1 MKMNSKS
8 IATMKNLFTRLMLVA
23 VAAMGFVAC
32 QEGID
37 EVVVTTQNKVTVEF
51 TGAFNDDTRSQFGE
65 KDENG
70 YPSTWSGNE
79 AAYFSLNAADFVKA
93 TNSLDGSN
101 ASWSVE
107 FTDDGSTT
115 GTIYA
120 FSPVNNSNTGGFK
133 KIYANYEDVTVY
145 VPSSQSPSTTS
156 VAEPVHMLAATH
168 NYTDGIPT
176 AVGLEFEHILAYG
189 KMQITGLSNVE
200 ISSVTVTSPIPFA
213 GTNCYYYYAT
223 KTWDKVDVDS
233 ITINNPET
241 SNYTFWFGCVPVEL
255 KTGNLVVVVT
265 ATDGTTYT
273 KTIALSETKHLNFT
287 KGIVSSF
294 SVNMS
299 TEDVVVETPMQLIVD
314 GDYVIAVSYDDS
326 KYIMT
331 ASTGNYQGYADYIE
345 PVDGIVTAPAE
356 SVWNIVYNGD
366 GTYTIKSVSNDTYLY
381 WTSGNSAKLT
391 STKDE
396 STKMIISSDEEFFYI
411 QSNDDNTRY
420 LQFNSN
426 SGQERFAFYT
436 SEQKNT
442 LLLIPAKYVVV
453 PSFTVSPNTDQTI
466 SADGGEIEFTV
477 TPKNGAVVTAV
488 SSDTTWLTIDDTF
501 KATALANDSEKER
514 EATITFKADGC
525 EDVLVFITQAAKP
538 AEVAGTWTLVTDA
551 SSLEVD
557 DQVVIV
563 AVDYNYALSTT
574 QNNNNRDQIEV
585 TKSGT
590 TVTINENVQ
599 ILTLKEGT
607 VDGTFAFYTGSGY
620 LYAASSSSNYLR
632 TETTLSANSSWT
644 IEVADS
650 IATIKAQGA
659 NTRNVMQYNSTSTLF
674 ACYSSAS
681 QKPIAI
687 YKLTVTE

>member
-1 MKMNSKS
+1 
-8 IATMKNLFTRLMLVA
+8 MKNLFTRLMLVA

-93 TNSLDGSN
+93 TNNLDGSN

-107 FTDDGSTT
+107 FTDDGLTT

-120 FSPVNNSNTGGFK
+120 FSPVNNNNTGGFK
-133 KIYANYEDVTVY
+133 KIYANYEDVAVY

-168 NYTDGIPT
+168 NYTGGIPT

-223 KTWDKVDVDS
+223 KTWDKADVDS

-255 KTGNLVVVVT
+255 NTGNLVVVVT

-273 KTIALSETKHLNFT
+273 KTITLSETKHLNFT

-299 TEDVVVETPMQLIVD
+299 TEDVVVETPMQLIED
-314 GDYVIAVSYDDS
+314 GNYVIAVSYDDS

-331 ASTGNYQGYADYIE
+331 ASTENYQKHEDYIE
-345 PVDGIVTAPAE
+345 PVDGIVTAPVE
-356 SVWNIVYNGD
+356 NVWNIVYNGD
-366 GTYTIKSVSNDTYLY
+366 GTYTIKSVSNDTYLS
-381 WTSGNSAKLT
+381 WSSGNSAKLT
-391 STKDE
+391 STKGE
-396 STKMIISSDEEFFYI
+396 STKMIITSHEEFFYI
-411 QSNDDNTRY
+411 QSNKDNTRY

-436 SEQKNT
+436 SAQKKT
-442 LLLIPAKYVVV
+442 LLLIPAEVDTT
-453 PSFTVSPNTDQTI
+453 PRFTVSPTDEQSI
-466 SADGGEIEFTV
+466 GAEGGDIQFTV
-477 TPKNGAVVTAV
+477 TSYNGAVVTAV
-488 SSDTTWLTIDDTF
+488 SDTTWLTIDDTF
-501 KATALANDSEKER
+501 KATALANNSEKER
-514 EATITFKADGC
+514 KATITFKADDC
-525 EDVLVFITQAAKP
+525 EDVLVVITQAAKP
-538 AEVAGTWTLVTDA
+538 AEVTGDWTLVTDA
-551 SSLEVD
+551 SSLAVG
-557 DQVVIV
+557 DQIII
-563 AVDYNYALSTT
+563 AASDYDYALSTT
-574 QNNNNRDQIEV
+574 QNNNNRGAVAI
-585 TKSGT
+585 TKSET
-590 TVTINENVQ
+590 TVTFGDDVQ
-599 ILTLKEGT
+599 ILTLEAGT
-607 VDGTFAFYTGSGY
+607 IAGTFAFYTGSGY
-620 LYAASSSSNYLR
+620 LYAASSSNNYLR
-632 TETTLSANSSWT
+632 TQTDLSANSSWNIT
-644 IEVADS
+644 IAATGV
-650 IATIKAQGA
+650 ATIIAQGT
-659 NTRNVMQYNSTSTLF
+659 NTRNCMQYNSSSSLF

-681 QKPIAI
+681 QKAIAI
-687 YKLTVTE
+687 YKLTE

>member
-1 MKMNSKS
+1 
-8 IATMKNLFTRLMLVA
+8 MKNLFTRLMLVA

-331 ASTGNYQGYADYIE
+331 ASTGSYQGYADYIE

-366 GTYTIKSVSNDTYLY
+366 GTYTIKSVSNDTYLS
-381 WTSGNSAKLT
+381 WESGNSAKLIE
-391 STKDE
+391 TKDE
-396 STKMIISSDEEFFYI
+396 IITKMVITSDEEFFYI
-411 QSNDDNTRY
+411 QSNKDNTRY
-420 LQFNSN
+420 LQFNST

-436 SEQKNT
+436 SAQKKT
-442 LLLIPAKYVVV
+442 LLLIPAKVDTK
-453 PSFTVSPNTDQTI
+453 PSFTVSPNTDLTI

-477 TPKNGAVVTAV
+477 TPKNGAVVTAE
-488 SSDTTWLTIDDTF
+488 SSDTTWLTIDNTF
-501 KATALANDSEKER
+501 KATVKANETAEARS
-514 EATITFKADGC
+514 ATITFSAEGC
-525 EDVLVFITQAAKP
+525 DNVVVVTVSQEGKP
-538 AEVAGTWTLVTDA
+538 AEGEATSYSYTFTSKQFSANGTKALGVLNWTLAGDGGYWGYDA
-551 SSLEVD
+551 TKGQHLGSGNNPYKNLT
-557 DQVVIV
+557 
-563 AVDYNYALSTT
+563 LSTSDFKSEVNKIVLETSGGSSVNATCTITVGGT
-574 QNNNNRDQIEV
+574 QIGD
-585 TKSGT
+585 
-590 TVTINENVQ
+590 
-599 ILTLKEGT
+599 
-607 VDGTFAFYTGSGY
+607 A
-620 LYAASSSSNYLR
+620 
-632 TETTLSANSSWT
+632 
-644 IEVADS
+644 
-650 IATIKAQGA
+650 IKI
-659 NTRNVMQYNSTSTLF
+659 TSTSTEYTFEATTALKGDIVIS
-674 ACYSSAS
+674 YSQTSSKAIYIKS
-681 QKPIAI
+681 IAI
-687 YKLTVTE
+687 N